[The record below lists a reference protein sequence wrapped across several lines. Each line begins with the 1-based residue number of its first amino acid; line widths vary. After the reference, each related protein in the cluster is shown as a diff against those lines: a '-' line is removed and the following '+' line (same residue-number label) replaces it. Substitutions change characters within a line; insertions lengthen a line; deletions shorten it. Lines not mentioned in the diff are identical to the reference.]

1 MEETSKKLND
11 CPEAILTEVWNF
23 LSSKPMPKIVLR
35 RQRSTGKSFRSER
48 LISIREDSWNKMHL
62 AEKRLIVIHEA
73 IHQCKVPHM
82 PGFRTSTD
90 MLSLAVY
97 RQIWGEDSIL
107 KEFFQGLNAQAAKII
122 EKNR

>member
-1 MEETSKKLND
+1 
-11 CPEAILTEVWNF
+11 
-23 LSSKPMPKIVLR
+23 
-35 RQRSTGKSFRSER
+35 
-48 LISIREDSWNKMHL
+48 
-62 AEKRLIVIHEA
+62 
-73 IHQCKVPHM
+73 M